1 MLAGTPMITHT
12 TPTAT
17 EKKITLSIQ
26 DDEVKCSHLQDL
38 VTGAADSDRLRGV
51 RQVANVSLYLQPRS
65 DAIVRRIFS
74 RGEIDSERAV
84 VKRAL
89 LQAASNL
96 TPERLKRMGSPGRLA
111 VRRLQQRAARTGRHD
126 IKVAHVSSDITFLAS
141 SGRKRSFLHSPAK
154 PVKSSSLCKTGA
166 AGLAATHSEHR
177 IQLLHFCVSAG
188 TVASLPVLLRQP
200 QDQNQD
206 METISCCIALFTA
219 AVASFIAEER
229 NVQRVDKDKLFDCL
243 RASMKGDLPYVFIDR
258 WQIARANGLINE
270 RSFEWVAAVDW
281 LVDGLRPDKKL
292 TSRRARKPKSPR
304 SPASPSPSKLP
315 LQPQFSPLPVRQASH
330 ATSLQP
336 GRQAATFRIPVLP
349 DSPSRLALMANNGRS
364 VQAPRANRAT
374 KSHGSRP
381 AADRHEN
388 PMSLV
393 ARNTEK
399 TEKAARAVGKQDDP
413 IIDKC
418 QQTLQDMLYL
428 VSIGKSLSQTIITV
442 DAIPLPMQEEGN
454 AST

>member
-1 MLAGTPMITHT
+1 MITHT
-12 TPTAT
+12 TPIAT
-17 EKKITLSIQ
+17 EKKVTLSIQ
-26 DDEVKCSHLQDL
+26 DNEVKCSHLLDL
-38 VTGAADSDRLRGV
+38 VTGAADGDRLRGV
-51 RQVANVSLYLQPRS
+51 HQVVNVSLYLQPRS
-65 DAIVRRIFS
+65 DAIIKRIFS

-89 LQAASNL
+89 SQAASNL

-111 VRRLQQRAARTGRHD
+111 ARRLQQRAARTGRHD

-166 AGLAATHSEHR
+166 AGLAAMHSGHR
-177 IQLLHFCVSAG
+177 ILLLHFCVSAG
-188 TVASLPVLLRQP
+188 RVESLPLMLRQP
-200 QDQNQD
+200 KDQNQD

-219 AVASFIAEER
+219 AVASFIAEEK
-229 NVQRVDKDKLFDCL
+229 NIQRVDKDKLFDCL

-258 WQIARANGLINE
+258 WQSARENGLINE

-281 LVDGLRPDKKL
+281 LVDGLRPAKQL
-292 TSRRARKPKSPR
+292 PSRRANKPKSPR

-315 LQPQFSPLPVRQASH
+315 LQPRFSPLPVRQASH

-336 GRQAATFRIPVLP
+336 GRQAATLRIPVLP
-349 DSPSRLALMANNGRS
+349 DSPSRLALMANKGRG
-364 VQAPRANRAT
+364 VHAPGANRAA
-374 KSHGSRP
+374 KSHRRRA

-388 PMSLV
+388 HVSLV
-393 ARNTEK
+393 ARNTER
-399 TEKAARAVGKQDDP
+399 TEKAARAAGKQDDP
-413 IIDKC
+413 VVPGY

-428 VSIGKSLSQTIITV
+428 VSIGKSLSQNIITV
-442 DAIPLPMQEEGN
+442 DAIPLPTKEEAHG
-454 AST
+454 ST